1 MSTSTDQFAA
11 MNAPIERRFYPRV
24 TPSAPIYV
32 AFGSNN
38 LGTLLNVSENGF
50 SVGTPEPLD
59 LNSVYRVY
67 LSLDGASSAITV
79 SVRTVWTSH
88 AQNSSGIQLLDLS
101 EQDRE
106 QIRNWVALQTSRN
119 ESLDGWFSPQ
129 KVEPS
134 TTSAQPAATPIPSTR
149 EDESAHEDAELPPP
163 ETPKPQ
169 AKPEFPPMPL
179 PIHGEFTYEPPPSQ
193 KTQILPVRRHSAPR
207 PKSPKSRSRSSMAGL
222 LLWTAAMAAICLGA
236 GWSFRHQLADKL
248 HRSAAL
254 FAKES
259 TPSASQDSSAVVPDQ
274 PGAVAPFTEDSSTGA
289 PSNPAASAG
298 ADDNAAAAPT
308 SSPISASAPT
318 AAPTADA
325 PAVATS
331 KHREPNL
338 PASRLDMDAP
348 RKRFAEPVALEPP
361 RSYVAN
367 SPAAEAPAAPAL
379 IAKNETI
386 SAPATVSQPA
396 PAPVVTA
403 QNPPVAP
410 AAANTAPAPA
420 RNQPSANASAADHS
434 IATNPSVNTPPRKS
448 AIAGSIYESDGS
460 SRAGTS
466 SNSFVARG
474 SNVTNSSA
482 TQPNSSTIQMDA
494 TAAPVVEVTPP
505 KSLAASF
512 VDLPGERV
520 LRSGS
525 MTMHIQRSVRIPRE
539 RIPGERFIWR
549 GHMKVTVGELTSRVD
564 PQVSQLPFP
573 YGSIAVQ
580 ATIDKGGYVTN
591 LQPLYGSY
599 TLLPNV
605 ARAIREWRYEPTYV
619 DNKPAETQAK
629 IEIDIRPPSARTS
642 KP

>member
-1 MSTSTDQFAA
+1 MRIARGRLMSTSTDQFAA

-50 SVGTPEPLD
+50 SVGTPNPLD

-67 LSLDGASSAITV
+67 LSLDGVPNAITV
-79 SVRTVWTSH
+79 SVRTVWT
-88 AQNSSGIQLLDLS
+88 APQNSSGIQLLDLS

-106 QIRNWVALQTSRN
+106 QIRNWVALQTARN
-119 ESLDGWFSPQ
+119 ETLDGWFSP
-129 KVEPS
+129 KKAEPS
-134 TTSAQPAATPIPSTR
+134 IASIQGAATPIPSAR
-149 EDESAHEDAELPPP
+149 EEELAHEDAELPPP
-163 ETPKPQ
+163 ETPKPH

-179 PIHGEFTYEPPPSQ
+179 PIHGEFTYEPPPSR
-193 KTQILPVRRHSAPR
+193 KKEILPVRRRHSAPR
-207 PKSPKSRSRSSMAGL
+207 PKSKSRSSMTGL
-222 LLWTAAMAAICLGA
+222 LLWTASMAAVCLGA

-259 TPSASQDSSAVVPDQ
+259 TQSVDQNSPSVVPDQ
-274 PGAVAPFTEDSSTGA
+274 PVVVAPSTQA
-289 PSNPAASAG
+289 PSTDAPSKPAASVG
-298 ADDNAAAAPT
+298 ADGN
-308 SSPISASAPT
+308 T
-318 AAPTADA
+318 AAPTPSPITPSASAATPTTGA

-338 PASRLDMDAP
+338 PTSKLNMAAP
-348 RKRFAEPVALEPP
+348 RKHFAEPVAPEPP
-361 RSYVAN
+361 RSYVAD
-367 SPAAEAPAAPAL
+367 SAAAAPTAPVL
-379 IAKNETI
+379 IAKNDAI
-386 SAPATVSQPA
+386 PAPPPVSQTI
-396 PAPVVTA
+396 PAPVAKVQT
-403 QNPPVAP
+403 PPP
-410 AAANTAPAPA
+410 AASTTANTAPAPA
-420 RNQPSANASAADHS
+420 RNLPSANVPAADHS
-434 IATNPSVNTPPRKS
+434 VATTPSMNTPPRKS

-460 SRAGTS
+460 SRAGTP

-474 SNVTNSSA
+474 SNATNSSA
-482 TQPNSSTIQMDA
+482 IQMDA
-494 TAAPVVEVTPP
+494 PQAPVVEVTPP
-505 KSLAASF
+505 RSLAASF

-539 RIPGERFIWR
+539 RVPGERWIWR
-549 GHMKVTVGELTSRVD
+549 GHMKVSVGELTSRVD
-564 PQVSQLPFP
+564 PQVSQLPVP
-573 YGSIAVQ
+573 YGSITVQ

-629 IEIDIRPPSARTS
+629 IEIDIHPPSARAS

>member
-1 MSTSTDQFAA
+1 MSTSTDHFAA

-24 TPSAPIYV
+24 TPSSPIYI

-50 SVGTPEPLD
+50 SVGTPNPLD

-67 LSLDGASSAITV
+67 LSLDGAPSAITV
-79 SVRTVWTSH
+79 SVRTVWTSQG
-88 AQNSSGIQLLDLS
+88 QNGAGIQLLDLS

-119 ESLDGWFSPQ
+119 ESLDGWFSP
-129 KVEPS
+129 KKAEPS
-134 TTSAQPAATPIPSTR
+134 TVSAQRAATPIPSAQ
-149 EDESAHEDAELPPP
+149 EAEFAHEHAEVPLP
-163 ETPKPQ
+163 ETPKPH

-193 KTQILPVRRHSAPR
+193 KAQNLPIRRRHSAPR
-207 PKSPKSRSRSSMAGL
+207 PKSPKSTSRSSMTGL

-236 GWSFRHQLADKL
+236 GWSFRHQLTDKL
-248 HRSAAL
+248 HRSAPL
-254 FAKES
+254 FAKKS
-259 TPSASQDSSAVVPDQ
+259 TPSVDQNPSSVVPDQ
-274 PGAVAPFTEDSSTGA
+274 PIVVAHSTEARSTEA
-289 PSNPAASAG
+289 PSNAAASA
-298 ADDNAAAAPT
+298 AAEDNAAASTP
-308 SSPISASAPT
+308 SPIPSAPT
-318 AAPTADA
+318 AVPTAGA

-348 RKRFAEPVALEPP
+348 RKHFGEPVTPGPP
-361 RSYVAN
+361 RSYVAE
-367 SPAAEAPAAPAL
+367 SPAVVPAAPAL
-379 IAKNETI
+379 ISKNDTI
-386 SAPATVSQPA
+386 PA
-396 PAPVVTA
+396 PAPVSQPIPA
-403 QNPPVAP
+403 PVATVQTLP
-410 AAANTAPAPA
+410 AAAPTTTNTTPPQG
-420 RNQPSANASAADHS
+420 RNLPSANATAADRS
-434 IATNPSVNTPPRKS
+434 VANVPPSNTSPRKS

-460 SRAGTS
+460 TRAGTT

-482 TQPNSSTIQMDA
+482 IQPNSYTIQMDA
-494 TAAPVVEVTPP
+494 PQAPVVEVTPP
-505 KSLAASF
+505 RGLTASF

-525 MTMHIQRSVRIPRE
+525 MTMHIQRSVRIPGSRV
-539 RIPGERFIWR
+539 PGERFIWR
-549 GHMKVTVGELTSRVD
+549 GHMKVSVGELTSRID
-564 PQVSQLPFP
+564 PQVSQLPVP
-573 YGSIAVQ
+573 YGSITVQ

-629 IEIDIRPPSARTS
+629 IEIDIHPPSARAA